1 VIGLHVE
8 LTILGEYD
16 GALTNILAILISSIV
31 VGRLYSVQYKG
42 IFGTLDKVRHYTSEE
57 ARPSRLDFQRDEV
70 KIHHV
75 IASMQDCW
83 S

>member
-1 VIGLHVE
+1 M
-8 LTILGEYD
+8 
-16 GALTNILAILISSIV
+16 GASV

-42 IFGTLDKVRHYTSEE
+42 IFGQPDKVRHNMCKE
-57 ARPSRLDFQRDEV
+57 ARSLRLDFQANEV
-70 KIHHV
+70 KINIV